1 MLQPKKPKY
10 RKQMK
15 QVNHL
20 NGTETRGCDLAFGD
34 YGLKVLESGWITAR
48 QIEAG
53 RVAVNRHMRRGGKLW
68 IKVFPDKPLTSKP
81 AEVRMGK
88 GKGAP
93 EQWVAE
99 IRAGKLLYEVTGVAR
114 EIALGALNR
123 AAAKIPL
130 KCKVVARSGNLL

>member
-1 MLQPKKPKY
+1 MLQPKKPRH

-15 QVNHL
+15 QVSHL

-53 RVAVNRHMRRGGKLW
+53 RVAVNRHMKRGGKLW

-93 EQWVAE
+93 EFWAANIKPGMILFEVGGIDKKLAAE
-99 IRAGKLLYEVTGVAR
+99 ALRLAASKLPITTK
-114 EIALGALNR
+114 IAYR
-123 AAAKIPL
+123 PTKD
-130 KCKVVARSGNLL
+130 